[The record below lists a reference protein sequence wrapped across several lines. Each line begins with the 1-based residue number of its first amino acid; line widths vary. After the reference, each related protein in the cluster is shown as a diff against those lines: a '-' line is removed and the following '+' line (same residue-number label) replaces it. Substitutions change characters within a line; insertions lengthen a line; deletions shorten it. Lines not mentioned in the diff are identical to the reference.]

1 MSHSDD
7 KMEDTDYYMYTY
19 FQGDYSM
26 VFTESPEKVS
36 FAHES
41 QLGLLPGIRKSFL
54 HNNAY
59 LAFAHRVCLTD
70 RDEWIHQPFLTS
82 QLQSWQQPFQDRD
95 GCHRGNQGRVGKVD
109 GEGRQESFRTS
120 SELRLCGGC
129 TWQTWPP
136 RRPRPNPWKL
146 RVFPYSAYGT
156 HDSRKDF

>member
-70 RDEWIHQPFLTS
+70 RDE
-82 QLQSWQQPFQDRD
+82 
-95 GCHRGNQGRVGKVD
+95 
-109 GEGRQESFRTS
+109 
-120 SELRLCGGC
+120 
-129 TWQTWPP
+129 
-136 RRPRPNPWKL
+136 
-146 RVFPYSAYGT
+146 
-156 HDSRKDF
+156 